1 MIVIFGFEENLYKEA
16 GVKVSFVGHPFLDIV
31 KSEWKKEEIIKITHM
46 KHDSI
51 KIGLMP
57 GSRKKE
63 IEKHLPGMLRAC
75 EIIKNKIPNAE
86 FIISRIKE
94 LDQHLYDK
102 IVRRSK
108 IKTHSLENKPY
119 EVMDI
124 ADLVIV
130 SSGSATLEVAIME
143 KPMVIVYKTSLLTW
157 LLAKNLIK
165 IPNIG
170 LVNIV
175 AGQRI
180 VPELVQFD
188 VTPRNIAKESLN
200 ILADHKKIHEIKE
213 NLRKVKSKLGETG
226 ASSRAAHAIQKFLY
240 PS

>member
-1 MIVIFGFEENLYKEA
+1 
-16 GVKVSFVGHPFLDIV
+16 
-31 KSEWKKEEIIKITHM
+31 
-46 KHDSI
+46 
-51 KIGLMP
+51 MP
-57 GSRKKE
+57 GSREKE

-75 EIIKNKIPNAE
+75 EIIENKIPNVE

-94 LDQHLYDK
+94 LDQNLYDK
-102 IVRRSK
+102 IVKRSS
-108 IKTHSLENKPY
+108 IKVHSLENKPY

-143 KPMVIVYKTSLLTW
+143 KPMVIIYKTSFLTW

-165 IPNIG
+165 IPDIG

-175 AGQRI
+175 ARKRI
-180 VPELVQFD
+180 VPELVQFR
-188 VTPRNIAKESLN
+188 VTPENIAKESLD
-200 ILADHKKIHEIKE
+200 ILNNHKRIHEIKE
-213 NLRKVKSKLGETG
+213 NLRQVKSKLGEQG
-226 ASSRAAHAIQKFLY
+226 ASSRAAHSIYKFLTTPT